1 MNVSVAV
8 LQLLVAA
15 AFVSI
20 PVVRH
25 RYGAAAMAGAEAELD
40 RQGVRSTVLTENG
53 MRFDAGGHETAAP
66 VSVALM
72 MVAVAGLNLA
82 DSSWAGPLTWIFQSL
97 VLLGNCV
104 ILYSQ
109 VTAEKSVRSAF
120 ARKGDPMLSRI
131 DVAALLKA
139 AENGFPAWVWTLQNV
154 RHVVVFGASALAL
167 AAVAVA

>member
-1 MNVSVAV
+1 MNVLIAV

-25 RYGAAAMAGAEAELD
+25 CYGAAAMAGAEAELE
-40 RQGVRSTVLTENG
+40 RQGVRRTALAENG

-66 VSVALM
+66 VSVAVIMTAL
-72 MVAVAGLNLA
+72 AGLNLA
-82 DSSWAGPLTWIFQSL
+82 DSSWAGTLTWVFQSL

-109 VTAEKSVRSAF
+109 LTAEQSVRSAF
-120 ARKGDPMLSRI
+120 ARKGDPMLARV
-131 DVAALLKA
+131 DVEALLKA
-139 AENGFPAWVWTLQNV
+139 AEVAFPAWVWTLQNV
-154 RHVVVFGASALAL
+154 RHAVVFGASALAL
-167 AAVAVA
+167 LTLAVA